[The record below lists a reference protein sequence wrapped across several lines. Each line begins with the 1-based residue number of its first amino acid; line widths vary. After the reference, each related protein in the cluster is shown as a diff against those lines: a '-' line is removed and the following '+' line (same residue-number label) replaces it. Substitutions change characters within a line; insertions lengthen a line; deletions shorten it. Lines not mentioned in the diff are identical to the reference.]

1 LVEIAEACLA
11 GGKCSAGFHCSI
23 ETGREQGTCVMDKPG
38 VDCGGKRCEGNTPVC
53 RWDHAARSGSCV
65 AESGADVNTPD
76 DNLAWLGCASSRD
89 CAGYACGKMADM
101 PVQSFFCATPGFAGD
116 RFFPILC
123 ASVADC
129 PKHWGA
135 TAKESGLRRPSIHRV
150 DQGR

>member
-1 LVEIAEACLA
+1 
-11 GGKCSAGFHCSI
+11 
-23 ETGREQGTCVMDKPG
+23 
-38 VDCGGKRCEGNTPVC
+38 
-53 RWDHAARSGSCV
+53 
-65 AESGADVNTPD
+65 VNAPD

-135 TAKESGLRRPSIHRV
+135 SAKECAPPQDGEAPSFV
-150 DQGR
+150 KVCVYPEE